1 MSKIIGI
8 DLGTTNSCVSFMEG
22 GESKIIPNAEGGRTT
37 PSVVAFKKGET
48 IVGMPARRQA
58 VTNPKN
64 TIYSAKRFIGRK
76 FSEVKD
82 EIKNVPF
89 TVTEGKDG
97 GCLIEWNGKGIRPE
111 EISAKVLEKLKDD
124 AEKYLGQKVT
134 EAVITVPAY
143 FNDDERQ
150 ATINAGKI
158 AGLDVKRIVNE
169 PTAAAL
175 AYGVDK
181 STDKKIAVYDFGG
194 GTFDISI
201 LEIGSEGTFEVLA
214 TNGDTSLGGDDFDQ
228 AIFEYVMS
236 EFKSETGIDLS
247 GDAMAVQ
254 RVRSASEKAKI
265 ELSSA
270 TSTDI
275 NEPFIAMNDG
285 VPSNLNVT
293 ITRAKFEELIG
304 DLVEKSIEPC
314 KKVLSD
320 SGLQASQ
327 IDEVILVGGS
337 TRVPLVKTKVEQ
349 FFGKKPS
356 EGVNPDEAVAMGAAI
371 QAGIIQGDVNDVL
384 LLDVTPL
391 SLGIETLGGV
401 MTRMIERNTTIPAS
415 KSQVY
420 STAAD
425 NQDSVQIHILQG
437 EREMASDNK
446 SLGQFIL
453 SGIAPAPRGVPQIEV
468 TFDIDASGVLH
479 VTAKDKGPR
488 KGQRNTIQGDV
499 NDVLLLDVTP
509 LSLGIETLGGVM
521 TRMIERNTTIPASKS
536 QVYSTAADNQDS
548 VQIHILQGEREM
560 ASDNKSLGQFILSG
574 IAPAPRGVPQIEV
587 TFDIDASGVLHV
599 TAKDKGTGKEQKIT
613 VQGSTGMSDEDV
625 ENLVKEAE
633 ANREADKKKK
643 ESIESRNQADS
654 LVYQSQKTLDDNK
667 DKYEEADGKEAQE
680 KIEALKKV
688 LEKSDATKEEID
700 EASKPLSDVMMK
712 IGQTIYSKGGNP
724 EGQSCGTDAGS
735 DKKKDDDDSVEAEV
749 EEEK

>member
-479 VTAKDKGPR
+479 VTAKDKG
-488 KGQRNTIQGDV
+488 
-499 NDVLLLDVTP
+499 
-509 LSLGIETLGGVM
+509 
-521 TRMIERNTTIPASKS
+521 
-536 QVYSTAADNQDS
+536 
-548 VQIHILQGEREM
+548 
-560 ASDNKSLGQFILSG
+560 
-574 IAPAPRGVPQIEV
+574 
-587 TFDIDASGVLHV
+587 
-599 TAKDKGTGKEQKIT
+599 TGKEQKIT